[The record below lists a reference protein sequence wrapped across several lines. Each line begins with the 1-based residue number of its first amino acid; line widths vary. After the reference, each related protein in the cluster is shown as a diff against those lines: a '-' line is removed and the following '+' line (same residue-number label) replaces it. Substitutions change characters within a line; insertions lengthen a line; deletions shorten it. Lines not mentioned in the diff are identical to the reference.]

1 MSKLGFSSIASFLF
15 LYTSIAGLT
24 GIIINII
31 LTTNNIRIRIIQGET
46 LQTVLRE
53 AINSSLNIESNS
65 LILTESI
72 LVFFIISIIEVL
84 AGIWLWERHKKGG
97 KIGLIILPVSLSISI
112 ILNLQFL
119 IIIHLAKIIFLAAAW
134 KELK

>member
-1 MSKLGFSSIASFLF
+1 MGKNQQIDSNQMVGNFKDIYQYLD
-15 LYTSIAGLT
+15 
-24 GIIINII
+24 
-31 LTTNNIRIRIIQGET
+31 
-46 LQTVLRE
+46 
-53 AINSSLNIESNS
+53 ESNS

-72 LVFFIISIIEVL
+72 LVFFIIRIIEVL

>member
-1 MSKLGFSSIASFLF
+1 MNKLGFSSIASFLF

-46 LQTVLRE
+46 LQTVLRG

-84 AGIWLWERHKKGG
+84 AGIWLWERLCG
-97 KIGLIILPVSLSISI
+97 IWLGLRIRKHD
-112 ILNLQFL
+112 F
-119 IIIHLAKIIFLAAAW
+119 W
-134 KELK
+134 